1 VVLVLLA
8 NSAQSFSR
16 EPTGKFLIASD
27 LHFNPFADPT
37 LVADQKIK
45 DVSVRGGVAEIDLP
59 GEAVFTLVG
68 SSNKSE

>member
-1 VVLVLLA
+1 VIVGVKEGGPNHFKIELPPNATGPTTWEL
-8 NSAQSFSR
+8 FETTR
-16 EPTGKFLIASD
+16 ELD
-27 LHFNPFADPT
+27 C
-37 LVADQKIK
+37 QKIK